1 MTFYNARMLLRTVL
15 LFLVCLFAAAPAS
28 ATWSVIAVDRATG
41 AVIIASAT
49 CVSQDAFARFP
60 AKDLRDVQAIVVP
73 GRGVAAA
80 QAAVDN
86 TRANQKLIF
95 AEIQKGT
102 SPGQI
107 LAMLKEDPQ
116 IARRQFGIVDLEG
129 RSAGF
134 SGERNGAVSLDRQ
147 GRVEGTG
154 IHYSIQGN
162 ILTSEAVV
170 LKAVDAFVA
179 AKGTL
184 ADRVMAAMEAAD
196 AAGGDSRC
204 SCDRGPKVD
213 APCTAKTA
221 HVAYILEAAKTDTNG
236 ESYNDGTYS
245 LFISVTDQ
253 DITPQEDANPVKTLR
268 MRFDRARKR

>member
-268 MRFDRARKR
+268 MRYDRARKR